1 MSSTLKSIN
10 GKEIDQLSRKTR
22 RKRQQRKKSIRRKG
36 ILLTVLL
43 IVTGTMI
50 FVHQKT
56 QQAFS
61 NSYFKNV
68 EQSMT
73 WRHIFAES
81 QNYPEEM
88 LDALKKNPEI
98 LDFVAAYPMAEQ
110 TVTGGITEKECAQEN
125 PLFLQWDDRWGYVPY
140 GDGVIGIT
148 GCAPTCLSMVI
159 VSLTGDASASPD
171 VIAQKAMEL
180 GAYVDGAGT
189 AWSFMVDAV
198 EEYGINVSQYG
209 YLTKLEMEEMLDE
222 GKMIIL
228 SMGPGDFTSS
238 GHFIVVCG
246 YTEEGF
252 IVNDPFSRI
261 RSKIEWNYDTLSNQW
276 AGIWVYG

>member
-1 MSSTLKSIN
+1 M
-10 GKEIDQLSRKTR
+10 SRKTR
-22 RKRQQRKKSIRRKG
+22 RKRQQRKKSIRRKV

-73 WRHIFAES
+73 WRHVFAEPE
-81 QNYPEEM
+81 NYPEEM

-98 LDFVAAYPMAEQ
+98 LEFVAAYPMAEQ
-110 TVTGGITEKECAQEN
+110 TVTGGITKKECAQET

-252 IVNDPFSRI
+252 IVNDPFSMI